1 MVPVVRLKEFSMQK
15 IEKEKSDLIWRLKGI
30 AIFTVFFAHVPYNG
44 PYEWISY
51 IYNLLGMLGVPS
63 FLILSGFFD
72 YNNSTNLIKTARN
85 LFVPVLIWGLISYFL
100 ANYISLLSLH
110 VQVLDVLKWIYGC
123 GSWLYF
129 VPVLF
134 WCKILSRCFD
144 RYYYILL
151 LISLMSIYLTARNII
166 PYNEYFTAYTN
177 PFNFYVY
184 FQTGRIIRQ
193 NNIELLSV
201 KLFLMSLAV
210 CIISLC
216 AWSETPS
223 YFSLYS
229 VVVSICSFVV
239 LYRIAYHIK
248 YGEEVGKLSYV
259 IYLVHL
265 VPASILNRHGQIIFG
280 AWFEY
285 LKVPLIFF
293 LILIVVW
300 IGKLL
305 LQQMHNVKLY
315 KYLGYR

>member
-44 PYEWISY
+44 PHEWISY

-72 YNNSTNLIKTARN
+72 YNSSTNLIKTVRN
-85 LFVPVLIWGLISYFL
+85 LFVPVLIWGLISYAL
-100 ANYISLLSLH
+100 ANWISLLSLH
-110 VQVLDVLKWIYGC
+110 VQILDVLKWLYGC

-151 LISLMSIYLTARNII
+151 LISLMSIYLTAKNMM

-177 PFNFYVY
+177 PLNFYVY

-193 NNIELLSV
+193 YNIELLNV
-201 KLFLMSLAV
+201 KLFLMSLVV

-216 AWSETPS
+216 AWGETPS
-223 YFSLYS
+223 YFSLFS

-239 LYRIAYHIK
+239 LYRVAYHIK
-248 YGEEVGKLSYV
+248 YGEEVGKLSYA

-265 VPASILNRHGQIIFG
+265 VPASILNRHGQMVFG

-305 LQQMHNVKLY
+305 LQKMHNAKLY
-315 KYLGYR
+315 NYLGYR

>member
-1 MVPVVRLKEFSMQK
+1 MQK

-44 PYEWISY
+44 PHEWISY

-72 YNNSTNLIKTARN
+72 YNSSTNLIKTVRN
-85 LFVPVLIWGLISYFL
+85 LFVPVLIWGLISYAL
-100 ANYISLLSLH
+100 ANWISLLSLH
-110 VQVLDVLKWIYGC
+110 VQILDVLKWLYGC

-144 RYYYILL
+144 RNYYIPL
-151 LISLMSIYLTARNII
+151 LISLTSIYLTAKNMM

-177 PFNFYVY
+177 PLNFYVY

-193 NNIELLSV
+193 YNIELLNV
-201 KLFLMSLAV
+201 KLFLMSLVV

-216 AWSETPS
+216 AWGETPS
-223 YFSLYS
+223 YFSLFS

-239 LYRIAYHIK
+239 LYRVAYHIK

-265 VPASILNRHGQIIFG
+265 VPASILNRHGQMVFG

-305 LQQMHNVKLY
+305 LQKMHNAKLY
-315 KYLGYR
+315 NYLGYR